1 MLTVRNGG
9 TQPVKLSQ
17 VVVNDAIW
25 DFEAEPDRT
34 IPRLGS
40 ATVTIPYSWV
50 EGEAYEI
57 VLITSTGTTF
67 DAEVPVAVLTPQF
80 SGETF
85 WSYALIGTYVGVIPV
100 ALGLLWYPFLRRLGS
115 AGMNFVLA
123 MTVGLLA
130 FLVIDTLEEAMEV
143 AAELPGV
150 FSGVPLVVL
159 LTLLTLLGLVGM
171 ERLLRRGSRG
181 GEPARHLLPDS
192 PRDRAAQPGG
202 GAGHRGGVRPRGG
215 GPGSVPGR
223 GLHAAQHHR
232 GGRHRRANPEGEA
245 AAGALPV
252 AGAARRGPAIVG
264 TWIGGF
270 AFSNLLAAIFLAVG
284 AGAILQVIYEVTRL
298 LLKDSGRSKRPC
310 PLRPRAPHR
319 RSRHERHTPV
329 GGGVEGEESFRR
341 RGPQGGQVVEAVL
354 PGETVTARAAHA
366 SLKGHRKGLAR
377 LWPFLGPAF
386 IAAVAYVDPGNFATN
401 IAGGAQLRVHAPVGD
416 PDREPHGDAHPVD
429 VGQAG
434 DRHGQ
439 EPPEVC
445 RERFPRPVTLGLWV
459 QAEVIAM
466 ATDLAE
472 FIGAALALNLLSASR
487 SSRLG
492 LMTAVGAFGIL
503 ELQRRGFRPWRR
515 RSPPWSG

>member
-1 MLTVRNGG
+1 MGREGRGPVWILLGLLPLLGLGVLLAFIVLNGAGVGRQDAPPVEDLSVQRVALPTESEFVLTVRNGG

-130 FLVIDTLEEAMEV
+130 FLVIDTLEEALEI

-159 LTLLTLLGLVGM
+159 LTLLTWLGLVGM
-171 ERLLRRGSRG
+171 ERLLRRGREEASRLG
-181 GEPARHLLPDS
+181 TSYRIALGI
-192 PRDRAAQPGG
+192 
-202 GAGHRGGVRPRGG
+202 
-215 GPGSVPGR
+215 
-223 GLHAAQHHR
+223 GLHNLGEGLAIGAAF
-232 GGRHRRANPEGEA
+232 ALGEA
-245 AAGALPV
+245 ALGAFLV
-252 AGAARRGPAIVG
+252 VGFTLHNITEGVGIAAPILKERPRLAHFLWLALLGGGPAIVG

-298 LLKDSGRSKRPC
+298 LLKDTGRSK
-310 PLRPRAPHR
+310 
-319 RSRHERHTPV
+319 S
-329 GGGVEGEESFRR
+329 
-341 RGPQGGQVVEAVL
+341 
-354 PGETVTARAAHA
+354 
-366 SLKGHRKGLAR
+366 
-377 LWPFLGPAF
+377 PA
-386 IAAVAYVDPGNFATN
+386 
-401 IAGGAQLRVHAPVGD
+401 
-416 PDREPHGDAHPVD
+416 
-429 VGQAG
+429 
-434 DRHGQ
+434 
-439 EPPEVC
+439 
-445 RERFPRPVTLGLWV
+445 
-459 QAEVIAM
+459 
-466 ATDLAE
+466 
-472 FIGAALALNLLSASR
+472 LSAPN
-487 SSRLG
+487 LG
-492 LMTAVGAFGIL
+492 GLLTGVAVMYATALLV
-503 ELQRRGFRPWRR
+503 
-515 RSPPWSG
+515 SV

>member
-1 MLTVRNGG
+1 MGREGRGPGWILLGLLPLLGLGVLLAVIVLNGAGVGRQDAPPVEDLSVQRVALPTESEFVLTVRNGG

-50 EGEAYEI
+50 EGEADEI

-123 MTVGLLA
+123 MTIGLLA
-130 FLVIDTLEEAMEV
+130 FLVIDTLEEALEV

-171 ERLLRRGSRG
+171 ERLLRRGREEASRLG
-181 GEPARHLLPDS
+181 TSYRIALGI
-192 PRDRAAQPGG
+192 
-202 GAGHRGGVRPRGG
+202 
-215 GPGSVPGR
+215 
-223 GLHAAQHHR
+223 GLHNLGEGLAIGAAF
-232 GGRHRRANPEGEA
+232 ALGEA
-245 AAGALPV
+245 ALGAFLV
-252 AGAARRGPAIVG
+252 VGFTLHNITEGVGIAAPILKERPRLAHFLWLALLGGGPAIVG

-298 LLKDSGRSKRPC
+298 LLKDTGRSK
-310 PLRPRAPHR
+310 
-319 RSRHERHTPV
+319 S
-329 GGGVEGEESFRR
+329 
-341 RGPQGGQVVEAVL
+341 
-354 PGETVTARAAHA
+354 
-366 SLKGHRKGLAR
+366 
-377 LWPFLGPAF
+377 PA
-386 IAAVAYVDPGNFATN
+386 
-401 IAGGAQLRVHAPVGD
+401 
-416 PDREPHGDAHPVD
+416 
-429 VGQAG
+429 
-434 DRHGQ
+434 
-439 EPPEVC
+439 
-445 RERFPRPVTLGLWV
+445 
-459 QAEVIAM
+459 
-466 ATDLAE
+466 
-472 FIGAALALNLLSASR
+472 LSAPN
-487 SSRLG
+487 LG
-492 LMTAVGAFGIL
+492 GLLTGVAVMYATALLV
-503 ELQRRGFRPWRR
+503 
-515 RSPPWSG
+515 SV

>member
-1 MLTVRNGG
+1 LILLGLLPLLGLGVLLAFIVLNGAGVGRQDAPPVEDLSVQRVALPTESEFVLTIRNGG

-25 DFEAEPDRT
+25 NFEAEPDRT

-171 ERLLRRGSRG
+171 ERLLRRGREEASRLG
-181 GEPARHLLPDS
+181 TSYRIALGI
-192 PRDRAAQPGG
+192 
-202 GAGHRGGVRPRGG
+202 
-215 GPGSVPGR
+215 
-223 GLHAAQHHR
+223 GLHNLGEGLAIGAAF
-232 GGRHRRANPEGEA
+232 ALGEA
-245 AAGALPV
+245 ALGAFLV
-252 AGAARRGPAIVG
+252 VGFTLHNITEGVGIAAPILKERPRLAHFLWLALLGGGPAIVG

-298 LLKDSGRSKRPC
+298 LLKDSGRSK
-310 PLRPRAPHR
+310 
-319 RSRHERHTPV
+319 S
-329 GGGVEGEESFRR
+329 
-341 RGPQGGQVVEAVL
+341 
-354 PGETVTARAAHA
+354 
-366 SLKGHRKGLAR
+366 
-377 LWPFLGPAF
+377 PA
-386 IAAVAYVDPGNFATN
+386 
-401 IAGGAQLRVHAPVGD
+401 
-416 PDREPHGDAHPVD
+416 
-429 VGQAG
+429 
-434 DRHGQ
+434 
-439 EPPEVC
+439 
-445 RERFPRPVTLGLWV
+445 
-459 QAEVIAM
+459 
-466 ATDLAE
+466 
-472 FIGAALALNLLSASR
+472 LSAPN
-487 SSRLG
+487 LG
-492 LMTAVGAFGIL
+492 GLLTGVAVMYATALLV
-503 ELQRRGFRPWRR
+503 
-515 RSPPWSG
+515 SV